1 MEYKY
6 KLSDGTWGKEEI
18 IAISEAITSD
28 KFTMWN
34 RVKAFEKAF
43 ADYFGSKYAVMV
55 NSGSS
60 ANLVL
65 ISALLY
71 SGKLNKGD
79 EVIVPAV
86 SWSTT
91 YFPITQNGLK
101 IKFLDIDKDTLNI
114 DTSQLE
120 NAISNDTKAIFAVNL
135 LGNPNNFD
143 ILLRTCKKY
152 NLLLLEDN
160 CEALGA
166 KYNNKYTGTFGTG
179 GTFSFFYS
187 HHICTMEG
195 GMVLTDD
202 KTLYEYMLS
211 LRAHGWTRNLSK
223 DSDIYQ
229 KNPDEFYE
237 LFNFILPGYNLRP
250 LEIEA
255 AIGIEQLKKVD
266 KIIENRR
273 KNAEYFKKRLV
284 DMRIYSTQTEL
295 GESSWFGFP
304 IILKEKYQGYKDLI
318 INFLKERGIEVR
330 PIVAGNFLRNPV
342 KKYIDYQLFG
352 DLKNSDYIHDNGFF
366 VGNHSIV
373 DYDGINYLMDNLEE
387 ITKQIIDSKM

>member
-1 MEYKY
+1 MNYKY
-6 KLSDGTWGKEEI
+6 PLSDDTWGKEEI
-18 IAISEAITSD
+18 IAILEVITSNQ
-28 KFTMWN
+28 FTMGEKV
-34 RVKAFEKAF
+34 RLFEKAF
-43 ADYFGSKYAVMV
+43 AEYFGSKYAIMV

-65 ISALLY
+65 ISGLLY

-79 EVIVPAV
+79 EIIVPAV

-91 YFPITQNGLK
+91 YFPLIQNGLK
-101 IKFLDIDKDTLNI
+101 IKFVDIDRETLNI
-114 DTSQLE
+114 DISKLE
-120 NAISNDTKAIFAVNL
+120 KAISKNTKAIFAVNL
-135 LGNPNNFD
+135 LGNPNNFELLFD
-143 ILLRTCKKY
+143 ICQKY
-152 NLLLLEDN
+152 NLLLIEDN

-166 KYNNKYTGTFGTG
+166 KYNNKYTGTFGIG

-195 GMVLTDD
+195 GMVATDD
-202 KTLYEYMLS
+202 KELYEYMLS
-211 LRAHGWTRNLSK
+211 LRAHGWTRNLPK
-223 DSDIYQ
+223 DSEIYR

-237 LFNFILPGYNLRP
+237 LYNFILPGYNLRP

-273 KNAEYFKKRLV
+273 KNAEYFKERL
-284 DMRIYSTQTEL
+284 DNMRIYDTQKEI

-304 IILKEKYQGYKDLI
+304 IILKEKYQAKRDLVV
-318 INFLKERGIEVR
+318 NFLKEKEIEVR

-342 KKYIDYQLFG
+342 IKYLDYEISG
-352 DLKNSDYIHDNGFF
+352 DVKNSDYIHDNGFF

-373 DYDGINYLMDNLEE
+373 DYDGISYLMDNLEE
-387 ITKQIIDSKM
+387 ISKKINYYK

>member
-1 MEYKY
+1 MNHKY
-6 KLSDGTWGKEEI
+6 QLSDDTWGKEEI
-18 IAISEAITSD
+18 NAILEVITSD
-28 KFTMWN
+28 KFTMGD

-43 ADYFGSKYAVMV
+43 SEYFGSKYAVMV

-60 ANLVL
+60 ANLL
-65 ISALLY
+65 LFSALVL
-71 SGKLNKGD
+71 SGKINKED
-79 EVIVPAV
+79 EIIVPAV

-91 YFPITQNGLK
+91 YFPLIQNGLK
-101 IKFLDIDKDTLNI
+101 IKFVDIDRETLNI
-114 DTSQLE
+114 DISKLE
-120 NAISNDTKAIFAVNL
+120 KAISKNTKAIFAVNL
-135 LGNPNNFD
+135 LGNPNNFELLFD
-143 ILLRTCKKY
+143 ICQKY
-152 NLLLLEDN
+152 NLLLIEDN

-166 KYNNKYTGTFGTG
+166 KYNNKYTGTFGIAG
-179 GTFSFFYS
+179 SFSFFYS

-195 GMVLTDD
+195 GMVVTDD
-202 KTLYEYMLS
+202 KELYEYMLS
-211 LRAHGWTRNLSK
+211 LRAHGWTRNLPK
-223 DSDIYQ
+223 DSKIYQ

-273 KNAEYFKKRLV
+273 KNAEYFKERL
-284 DMRIYSTQTEL
+284 DNMRIYDAQKEV

-304 IILKEKYQGYKDLI
+304 IILKEKYQGKRDLVV
-318 INFLKERGIEVR
+318 NFLKSKGIEVR

-342 KKYIDYQLFG
+342 IKYLDYEISG
-352 DLKNSDYIHDNGFF
+352 DVKNSDYIHDNGFF

-373 DYDGINYLMDNLEE
+373 DYDGINYLMDNLDE
-387 ITKQIIDSKM
+387 ITRRIIDSK

>member
-6 KLSDGTWGKEEI
+6 KLSDDTWGKEEI
-18 IAISEAITSD
+18 IAILEVITSNQ
-28 KFTMWN
+28 FTMGEKV
-34 RVKAFEKAF
+34 RLFEKAF

-79 EVIVPAV
+79 EIIVPAV

-91 YFPITQNGLK
+91 YFPLIQNSLK
-101 IKFLDIDKDTLNI
+101 IKFVDIDRETLNI
-114 DTSQLE
+114 DISKLE
-120 NAISNDTKAIFAVNL
+120 KAISKNTKAIFAVNL
-135 LGNPNNFD
+135 LGNPNNFELLFD
-143 ILLRTCKKY
+143 ICQKY
-152 NLLLLEDN
+152 NLLLIEDN

-166 KYNNKYTGTFGTG
+166 KYNNKYTGTFGIG

-195 GMVLTDD
+195 GMVATDD
-202 KTLYEYMLS
+202 KGLYEYMLS
-211 LRAHGWTRNLSK
+211 LRAHGWTRNLPK
-223 DSDIYQ
+223 DSEIYR
-229 KNPDEFYE
+229 KNSDEFYE

-273 KNAEYFKKRLV
+273 KNAEYFKERL
-284 DMRIYSTQTEL
+284 DNMRIYDTQKEI

-304 IILKEKYQGYKDLI
+304 IILKEKYQGKRDLVV
-318 INFLKERGIEVR
+318 NFLKEKGIEVR

-342 KKYIDYQLFG
+342 IKYLDYEISG
-352 DLKNSDYIHDNGFF
+352 DVKNSDYIHDNGFF

-373 DYDGINYLMDNLEE
+373 DYDGISYLMDNLEE
-387 ITKQIIDSKM
+387 ISKKIDNFK

>member
-1 MEYKY
+1 MTYKY
-6 KLSDGTWGKEEI
+6 QLSDDTWGKEEI
-18 IAISEAITSD
+18 NAILEVITSG
-28 KFTMWN
+28 KFTMGD

-43 ADYFGSKYAVMV
+43 SEYFGSKYAIMV

-71 SGKLNKGD
+71 SGKINKGD
-79 EVIVPAV
+79 EIIVPAV

-91 YFPITQNGLK
+91 YFPLIQNGLK
-101 IKFLDIDKDTLNI
+101 IKFVDIDRETLNI
-114 DTSQLE
+114 DISKLE
-120 NAISNDTKAIFAVNL
+120 RAISKNTKAIFAVNL
-135 LGNPNNFD
+135 LGNPNNFELLFD
-143 ILLRTCKKY
+143 ICQKY
-152 NLLLLEDN
+152 NLLLIEDN

-166 KYNNKYTGTFGTG
+166 KYNSKYTGTFGIAG
-179 GTFSFFYS
+179 SFSFFYS

-195 GMVLTDD
+195 GMVATDD
-202 KTLYEYMLS
+202 KELYEYMLS
-211 LRAHGWTRNLSK
+211 LRAHGWTRNLPK
-223 DSDIYQ
+223 DSEIYQ

-273 KNAEYFKKRLV
+273 ENAQYFKERL
-284 DMRIYSTQTEL
+284 DNMRIYDTQKEI

-304 IILKEKYQGYKDLI
+304 IILKEKYQGKRDLVV
-318 INFLKERGIEVR
+318 NFLKEKGIEVR

-342 KKYIDYQLFG
+342 IKYLDYDISG
-352 DLKNSDYIHDNGFF
+352 NVKNSDYIHDNGFF
-366 VGNHSIV
+366 VGNHSVV
-373 DYDGINYLMDNLEE
+373 DYDGISYLMDNLEE
-387 ITKQIIDSKM
+387 ISKEMDNFK

>member
-1 MEYKY
+1 
-6 KLSDGTWGKEEI
+6 
-18 IAISEAITSD
+18 
-28 KFTMWN
+28 
-34 RVKAFEKAF
+34 
-43 ADYFGSKYAVMV
+43 MV

-179 GTFSFFYS
+179 GTFSFFLLSSY
-187 HHICTMEG
+187 
-195 GMVLTDD
+195 
-202 KTLYEYMLS
+202 LYEG
-211 LRAHGWTRNLSK
+211 RW
-223 DSDIYQ
+223 
-229 KNPDEFYE
+229 
-237 LFNFILPGYNLRP
+237 
-250 LEIEA
+250 
-255 AIGIEQLKKVD
+255 
-266 KIIENRR
+266 
-273 KNAEYFKKRLV
+273 
-284 DMRIYSTQTEL
+284 
-295 GESSWFGFP
+295 
-304 IILKEKYQGYKDLI
+304 
-318 INFLKERGIEVR
+318 
-330 PIVAGNFLRNPV
+330 
-342 KKYIDYQLFG
+342 
-352 DLKNSDYIHDNGFF
+352 NGF
-366 VGNHSIV
+366 NR
-373 DYDGINYLMDNLEE
+373 
-387 ITKQIIDSKM
+387 